1 MKAPPPILW
10 STERNR
16 SRSKFTASRCG
27 MRAKVAP
34 DRSMS
39 PSPRYMARL
48 RRYGKVTDNIF
59 FDYES
64 MYDGSEAKMSGFNH
78 FTMRGKM

>member
-1 MKAPPPILW
+1 MYIYRYSVNLP
-10 STERNR
+10 
-16 SRSKFTASRCG
+16 
-27 MRAKVAP
+27 KVAP

-64 MYDGSEAKMSGFNH
+64 MYDGSEAKTSGFNR
-78 FTMRGKM
+78 FTMRGKMYNIVKFQIG